1 MLYSELFGKTK
12 RAEPKD
18 EISKNAKLLVRA
30 GFIDKLMA
38 GSYTLLPLG
47 LRVIKKIEDIIRVE
61 LNKIGAQEVLMPLLH
76 PRSLWNETGRWE
88 TAKEIM
94 YQLKKNEKEYGLS
107 FTHEEIVLDL
117 IRKHIFSYKDFP
129 IKIYHFST
137 KFRNELRVKS
147 GILREREFIMKD
159 LYSAHLNEKDLEDYY
174 WKVAESYQKI
184 FKELDL
190 NSKIVEAG
198 GGVFTDNITHEFQVL
213 CNRGED
219 TIFYCDKCDFA
230 QNKEISKIKEG
241 DNCPKCRDSIKTS
254 NGIEVGNIFKF
265 GTSYS
270 KKMNVSIIDKDGKK
284 QLVYL
289 ASYGIGV
296 KRTMGTIV
304 ELNNDEKGIIWPRTV
319 SPFDIHLIQIN
330 SSVSKIKKEADSI
343 YETLNKMKF
352 DVLYDNREDIQGG
365 EKLKDCD
372 LIGIPIRLVVSD
384 KTNGKIEMKARNK
397 NETTLLSKDEL
408 LNKLLK

>member
-1 MLYSELFGKTK
+1 
-12 RAEPKD
+12 
-18 EISKNAKLLVRA
+18 
-30 GFIDKLMA
+30 
-38 GSYTLLPLG
+38 
-47 LRVIKKIEDIIRVE
+47 
-61 LNKIGAQEVLMPLLH
+61 MPLLH

-198 GGVFTDNITHEFQVL
+198 GGVFTDNITHEFQ
-213 CNRGED
+213 
-219 TIFYCDKCDFA
+219 
-230 QNKEISKIKEG
+230 EIGRAS
-241 DNCPKCRDSIKTS
+241 CR
-254 NGIEVGNIFKF
+254 ERV
-265 GTSYS
+265 
-270 KKMNVSIIDKDGKK
+270 
-284 QLVYL
+284 
-289 ASYGIGV
+289 
-296 KRTMGTIV
+296 
-304 ELNNDEKGIIWPRTV
+304 
-319 SPFDIHLIQIN
+319 
-330 SSVSKIKKEADSI
+330 
-343 YETLNKMKF
+343 
-352 DVLYDNREDIQGG
+352 
-365 EKLKDCD
+365 
-372 LIGIPIRLVVSD
+372 
-384 KTNGKIEMKARNK
+384 
-397 NETTLLSKDEL
+397 
-408 LNKLLK
+408 